1 MSGDRAVQSDRDG
14 PDHGGPDRGEAELA
28 ARFVA
33 GDESALR
40 EAYSRWG
47 GMVWRL
53 GIRTLPAEVD
63 ADDLTQ
69 ATFVAAWKG
78 RGTFDPAQG
87 RLGPWLLGIARRQL
101 ADRLRVLHRER
112 RTLQAVTATA
122 PASAYDGNDAHADRV
137 LDRLVV
143 ADSLARLGDE
153 QRMVVRLAFYDDLT
167 HTQIASRT
175 GLPLGTVKSHLRRG
189 IERLREHWEEVD
201 RAARRP

>member
-1 MSGDRAVQSDRDG
+1 MSERADPDG
-14 PDHGGPDRGEAELA
+14 VEADGGEGELA

-40 EAYSRWG
+40 EAYTRWG

-53 GIRTLPAEVD
+53 GTRTLPAEVD

-78 RGTFDPAQG
+78 RATFDPEQG

-101 ADRLRVLHRER
+101 ADRLRVLHRDR

-122 PASAYDGNDAHADRV
+122 STPTYDGHDAHADRV

-201 RAARRP
+201 RVARRP

>member
-1 MSGDRAVQSDRDG
+1 MSDRAEPDG
-14 PDHGGPDRGEAELA
+14 SEPDRAEGDLA

-40 EAYSRWG
+40 EAYTRWG

-53 GIRTLPAEVD
+53 GTRTLPAEVD

-101 ADRLRVLHRER
+101 ADRLRVLHRDR

-122 PASAYDGNDAHADRV
+122 PAPSYDGNADRV